1 MSVASALLLTGGVAA
16 VAQPAS
22 AASHSSCT
30 RDLRDHTVSISHSN
44 VRLRAKPSLSA
55 TTLRLL
61 QKGAKVTVYCEKD
74 VGEANWWY
82 YVKHN
87 ASGVKGWVYWTVL

>member
-1 MSVASALLLTGGVAA
+1 VVA
-16 VAQPAS
+16 VAPSAS
-22 AASHSSCT
+22 AASHPSCT
-30 RDLRDHTVSISHSN
+30 KDLRDHTVSISHSD
-44 VRLRAKPSLSA
+44 VRLRSKPSTGSS
-55 TTLRLL
+55 TLRLL

-87 ASGVKGWVYWTVL
+87 ASGTKGWVYWTVL